1 MERVKALDLYLLLDV
16 EPDADEKVIKKAY
29 RKKALTCHPD
39 KNPDNKEAIAL
50 FHQLSDAL
58 EVLTDEAS
66 RRAYDNVLKA
76 RKANELRNRQLDG
89 KRRKLKDDLE
99 QRERASKLADEY
111 AKKTDEEKLMQEIE
125 RLRKEGSRQ
134 LEAEQALMKQ
144 QLAKDAAAAMN
155 TTNKS
160 STSTVAGR
168 LKVKWSP
175 TTSEAS
181 YNRDSLEKIFN
192 KYGTVTGVVV
202 NQKKGGSALIEF
214 EDRASAKMAAKIET
228 GFFNCPL
235 KVKTLFEDIDNGG
248 PPPQA
253 ETQKKAVLDTDYESL
268 VIRKL
273 RQEEERKR
281 LIAEMLAED
290 ASTDT

>member
-1 MERVKALDLYLLLDV
+1 MDRVKALDLYLLLDV

>member
-58 EVLTDEAS
+58 EVLTDEAT

-99 QRERASKLADEY
+99 QKERAAKVADEY
-111 AKKTDEEKLMQEIE
+111 AKKSDEEKLAREIE

-134 LEAEQALMKQ
+134 LEKEQALMKK
-144 QLAKDAAAAMN
+144 QLAEDTAARRTAHE
-155 TTNKS
+155 S
-160 STSTVAGR
+160 SAVVASAAGR
-168 LKVKWSP
+168 LKVKW
-175 TTSEAS
+175 TTGSES
-181 YNRDSLEKIFN
+181 TYNLESLEKIFN

-235 KVKTLFEDIDNGG
+235 KIKTLFEDDDSR
-248 PPPQA
+248 PRPEQVDAQKQA
-253 ETQKKAVLDTDYESL
+253 VSDTDYESL
-268 VIRKL
+268 VLRKL

-290 ASTDT
+290 ASSDL